1 MNACSAL
8 KTIVPDQVCAFVG
21 TGAYVEIPPD
31 CTLFEGEPVTYTNLL
46 AVLNKS
52 DAEGGGSIPPGYT
65 KLEYIESSGTQYL
78 LPDVDVSS
86 NLGCELKF
94 SVTRFNMYVME
105 VRRGETRFTPAVC
118 LPSSVIYG
126 FGSYQTSFSYSLQP
140 ADLFVSRLNLGNSKK
155 IEIAANGVL
164 KAERTFS
171 SAAFSIADDAVLL
184 AQHRDGKVV
193 STGAARL
200 YSAIFT
206 EGVETVRDMVPV
218 LDASGTPCM
227 FDRVSKQS
235 FYNSG
240 TGSFIVGMTMRQL
253 PALLHLP
260 RVTSGELTLSLPWE
274 AQLVQYGAPAI
285 LEEVKNRGWTLI
297 VQYAE
302 PDPESAVYNKYAAC
316 KTVADIAAVNP
327 DFKNDLTI
335 EKEWIYPTPSL
346 ERAGLASYKQGFM
359 DSRAESVD
367 FYAPIATEL
376 NYLFFSMPYIKKA
389 HVYAPNAT
397 DISFCFRNGGKLTE
411 VTGDLS
417 NVKVA
422 VHAAS
427 RCAYLREWKMQM
439 PKLTDCTEMFYA
451 SKKLEDVQTEFPALE
466 KGSNMFYECILN
478 KESVI
483 RIANSLPSYTSGTH
497 AICFGIHI
505 DHQNDEEVLA
515 ALEAVEAK
523 GWTLT
528 VQWNGTATVAAAATY
543 GLRKPPIYAKIG
555 TIEYPDGTTEKT
567 LDWGHYVTNWEENGY
582 TEFASLEEAYSH
594 FNLTMPE

>member
-65 KLEYIESSGTQYL
+65 KLEYIESSGTQYIYFETGKTWERTWGYK
-78 LPDVDVSS
+78 VSCALTSPGATSQVFLS
-86 NLGCELKF
+86 NLPGNNVGVNIGYNPYVTPKSIACGGYASTLNVAFEESKRYDCELNF
-94 SVTRFNMYVME
+94 FNNSE
-105 VRRGETRFTPAVC
+105 LKINAERKTW
-118 LPSSVIYG
+118 
-126 FGSYQTSFSYSLQP
+126 QP
-140 ADLFVSRLNLGNSKK
+140 AWVLYAELWDVVLMGWYNHREDGTPYCSPAKGQMKLFNFAITIENDLF
-155 IEIAANGVL
+155 
-164 KAERTFS
+164 F
-171 SAAFSIADDAVLL
+171 
-184 AQHRDGKVV
+184 
-193 STGAARL
+193 
-200 YSAIFT
+200 
-206 EGVETVRDMVPV
+206 DMVPV

-227 FDRVSKQS
+227 FDKIRRKC

-327 DFKNDLTI
+327 DYTRDLTRDGG
-335 EKEWIYPTPSL
+335 WIYPLPDL
-346 ERAGLASYKQGFM
+346 
-359 DSRAESVD
+359 
-367 FYAPIATEL
+367 L
-376 NYLFFSMPYIKKA
+376 NAQYLFQYTTLQYIQCDAPLCTNAHGAVVYSENLESFSGDWS
-389 HVYAPNAT
+389 NAT
-397 DISFCFRNGGKLTE
+397 DARWMFAGRKVNKLRD
-411 VTGDLS
+411 V
-417 NVKVA
+417 NA
-422 VHAAS
+422 V
-427 RCAYLREWKMQM
+427 
-439 PKLTDCTEMFYA
+439 
-451 SKKLEDVQTEFPALE
+451 FPALE
-466 KGSNMFYECILN
+466 KGSNMFHLCILN

-483 RIANSLPSYTSGTH
+483 RVANSLPTWTSGTH
-497 AICFGIHI
+497 NICFGIHI